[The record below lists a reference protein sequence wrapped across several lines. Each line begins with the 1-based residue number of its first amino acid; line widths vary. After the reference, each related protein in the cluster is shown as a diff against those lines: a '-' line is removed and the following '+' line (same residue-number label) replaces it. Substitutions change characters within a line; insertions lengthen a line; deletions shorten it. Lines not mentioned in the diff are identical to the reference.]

1 MEPAWAVGGT
11 VQTSLI
17 CKVCTLRLYVI
28 LPNFRKPNS
37 EIIQETKHDR
47 RNQETFW
54 EKKVEEK
61 GNFVFRILK
70 TQYYSL
76 FLEKLKNKLQI
87 LC

>member
-1 MEPAWAVGGT
+1 MEPAWAVSGT
-11 VQTSLI
+11 VQTSLV
-17 CKVCTLRLYVI
+17 CKVCALRLSVV

-37 EIIQETKHDR
+37 DSIQETKHDR

-70 TQYYSL
+70 TVNIIHY
-76 FLEKLKNKLQI
+76 F
-87 LC
+87 